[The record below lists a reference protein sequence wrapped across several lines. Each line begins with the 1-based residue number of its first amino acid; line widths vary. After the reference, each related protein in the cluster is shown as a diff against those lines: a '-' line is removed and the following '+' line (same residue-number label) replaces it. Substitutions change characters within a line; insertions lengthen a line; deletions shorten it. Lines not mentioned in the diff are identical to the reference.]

1 LQPPRREVNR
11 MRLSP
16 THAALAACLALALAA
31 PAAAQAMR
39 DQMWSGYDPG
49 ELGGGPRGGRQL
61 PTVVTGNPF
70 AVSDAEFVRAVTQA
84 MSESAVA
91 ASRDQTAA
99 TRAPMR
105 VMMLF
110 NAATLTGERICD
122 RSKPLATAPAAPQA
136 QRPAGERLNL
146 VATYCR
152 GDSPMTQVIASLDA
166 SGPDDPRLRNAIR
179 QVTANLFPTT
189 NPDRYGPNFPD

>member
-1 LQPPRREVNR
+1 

-16 THAALAACLALALAA
+16 TGAALAACLALALAV
-31 PAAAQAMR
+31 PAAAQTMR

-70 AVSDAEFVRAVTQA
+70 AVPDGEFVRAVTEA
-84 MSESAVA
+84 MSDAATA
-91 ASRDQTAA
+91 ASRDQAA
-99 TRAPMR
+99 AARAPMR

-110 NAATLTGERICD
+110 NAATQTGERICD
-122 RSKPLATAPAAPQA
+122 RSKPLAVAPAAPQTA
-136 QRPAGERLNL
+136 PQAARGAGGGRLDL

-152 GDSPMTQVIASLDA
+152 GDRPMTQVVTSFNVG
-166 SGPDDPRLRNAIR
+166 GPDDPKLKNAIR
-179 QVTANLFPTT
+179 QVTANLFPMT
-189 NPDRYGPNFPD
+189 NPDRHGGAEFPD